1 MNNDQAPAD
10 APPRATQRPV
20 VASALGRFAVG
31 LFLLAFAAVTALF
44 GPILVMASDNC
55 FDGDARPI
63 CSLGGQQT
71 VGTLP
76 VAAGFVAGLL
86 TFVGLS
92 SRRSVGLVCLLAA
105 VCLPALAWLV
115 SLGIAGA

>member
-1 MNNDQAPAD
+1 MNNDQAPAG
-10 APPRATQRPV
+10 APPRAADRPV
-20 VASALGRFAVG
+20 VASALGRFVAG
-31 LFLLAFAAVTALF
+31 LLLLTFAAVTALV
-44 GPILVMASDNC
+44 GPMLVMASDNC

-86 TFVGLS
+86 TLVGLS
-92 SRRSVGLVCLLAA
+92 SRRTAGLVCLLAA
-105 VCLPALAWLV
+105 VCLPALAWVV
-115 SLGIAGA
+115 SLAIVGA